1 MKKIGDA
8 SFFRIVDR
16 LLSAGTG
23 RAPRTRWS
31 IDGVEWQR
39 ERHSYAGA
47 THGFTIEVT
56 TGVRSGRPGWT
67 LRVVKQYWRD
77 GRGESTRDLQW
88 AQVEA
93 GSRAEIVDWLKRQER
108 SLE

>member
-1 MKKIGDA
+1 LKKIGDA

-23 RAPRTRWS
+23 RAPQTCWS

-56 TGVRSGRPGWT
+56 TGVRPGRPGWT
-67 LRVVKQYWRD
+67 LRVVKEYWRD

-88 AQVEA
+88 AQVES